1 MSIVNSLLKVFLGD
15 KSGKDLKK
23 LTPLVDEI
31 NKHFIGLSSLSNDEL
46 RDKTHNFKKII
57 SNKTT
62 ELVSSLKKL
71 NESITNEQMTRIR
84 LSFLSLSLSTSL
96 RSWRLSRQR
105 SRPWCGHLV

>member
-31 NKHFIGLSSLSNDEL
+31 NKHFIGMSSLSNDEL
-46 RDKTHNFKKII
+46 RDKTYNFKKII
-57 SNKTT
+57 SDKTS

-71 NESITNEQMTRIR
+71 NESITNESSNIEKEK
-84 LSFLSLSLSTSL
+84 LFSEVEIFEKELAEIK
-96 RSWRLSRQR
+96 
-105 SRPWCGHLV
+105 G

>member
-31 NKHFIGLSSLSNDEL
+31 NKHFIGMSSLSNDEL
-46 RDKTHNFKKII
+46 RDKTYNFKKII
-57 SNKTT
+57 SDKTS

-71 NESITNEQMTRIR
+71 NESITNESSKDRKSTR
-84 LSFLSLSLSTSL
+84 LNSSHSQQ
-96 RSWRLSRQR
+96 SRMP
-105 SRPWCGHLV
+105 SSA

>member
-31 NKHFIGLSSLSNDEL
+31 NKHFIGMSALSNDDL
-46 RDKTHNFKKII
+46 RGKTNDFKKII
-57 SNKTT
+57 SEKTS

-71 NESITNEQMTRIR
+71 
-84 LSFLSLSLSTSL
+84 
-96 RSWRLSRQR
+96 
-105 SRPWCGHLV
+105 H